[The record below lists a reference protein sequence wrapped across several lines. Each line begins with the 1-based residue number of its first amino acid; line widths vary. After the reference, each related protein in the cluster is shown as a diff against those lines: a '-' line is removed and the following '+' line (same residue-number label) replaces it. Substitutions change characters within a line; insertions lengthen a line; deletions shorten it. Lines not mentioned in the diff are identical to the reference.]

1 MDPKIELTKKLLN
14 ILETYFYNLPS
25 DVAVLMIDNEHVTMP
40 MYTNKELRTLLAKPD
55 KEDPKFEFLPIV
67 TSYIMAH
74 GAIYG
79 ENYFRVEFSIGNESI
94 MITDTARLDDVL
106 SKEFED
112 DSYIEHIGSDKS
124 ANKEL
129 TKEFDKWFLN
139 EIKLV
144 FPKKSST
151 KKSSK
156 KEENKVEEVKTTDDF
171 TSEVTKIIAET
182 FGCDIKDIAAYSI
195 DLSKLDN
202 IPTDEEEKK
211 EFIAKNI
218 KNLVN
223 KLDEKVDDKE
233 SSKEENKEFFKT
245 SPVGKEYNP
254 CDEDDCENCETDTVF
269 PAPCNHECDHE
280 GCECSECE
288 ECPCEEEYGTSDRTI
303 KIAVNVPLNKIGK
316 FIDLIQDEF
325 NFSIEMSIDDKDLVD
340 EF

>member
-14 ILETYFYNLPS
+14 ILETYFYNLPN

-40 MYTNKELRTLLAKPD
+40 MYTNKELRSLLAKPD
-55 KEDPKFEFLPIV
+55 TEDPKFEFLPIV
-67 TSYIMAH
+67 ASYIMAH
-74 GAIYG
+74 EAIYG
-79 ENYFRVEFSIGNESI
+79 EKYFKVKFTIGDESI
-94 MITDTARLDDVL
+94 MITDTDRLDDVL

-129 TKEFDKWFLN
+129 TKEFDRWFLN

-144 FPKKSST
+144 FPKKTSA

-156 KEENKVEEVKTTDDF
+156 KEENEVKEVNNTADF
-171 TSEVTKIIAET
+171 ASEVTKIIAET

-202 IPTDEEEKK
+202 VPTDEEEKK
-211 EFIAKNI
+211 AFIAKNI
-218 KNLVN
+218 KNFIN
-223 KLDEKVDDKE
+223 KLDEKVDNEE

-245 SPVGKEYNP
+245 SPVGKEYNS
-254 CDEDDCENCETDTVF
+254 CNDCEDIH

-280 GCECSECE
+280 ECECSECE

-303 KIAVNVPLNKIGK
+303 KIVVNVPINQIGK
-316 FIDLIQDEF
+316 FIDLVQDEF
-325 NFSIEMSIDDKDLVD
+325 NFNIEMSINDDDYI
-340 EF
+340 E